1 MSERTK
7 NGRMRIYTFLEMK
20 GVEVLPFRR
29 ELSKL
34 LKEYARLEALDLMGE
49 IIVLRDRVRR
59 HRAVIN
65 SLRNKK

>member
-20 GVEVLPFRR
+20 GVEVLPFRH

-34 LKEYARLEALDLMGE
+34 LKEYARLEALDLIGE
-49 IIVLRDRVRR
+49 IIVLRDRARR
-59 HRAVIN
+59 HRAIIN
-65 SLRNKK
+65 SLRNK